1 MQEKQFF
8 VIRLSLEDE
17 NSSEKA
23 KSYQGNMSAMIRSTV
38 AWFYD
43 REINV

>member
-1 MQEKQFF
+1 MQGKNSFF

-23 KSYQGNMSAMIRSTV
+23 KSYQGNISAMIRS